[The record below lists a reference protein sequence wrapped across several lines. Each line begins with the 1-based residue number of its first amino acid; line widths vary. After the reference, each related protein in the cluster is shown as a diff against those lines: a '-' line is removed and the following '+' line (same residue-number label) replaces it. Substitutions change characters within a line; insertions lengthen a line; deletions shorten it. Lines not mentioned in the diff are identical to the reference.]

1 VGGNAQIKSMKK
13 IAGTLKIDQAQFRE
27 LEAFSKF
34 GSDMDAAT
42 KAVLDKGR
50 KNVEILK
57 QGQYQPMSV
66 EKQVAIIY
74 CGVKGLLSSV
84 PADKVKEFEA
94 EYLERMEMKH
104 KNVLN
109 ELKAGNL
116 SADAE
121 KAIQNLVSELTA
133 KYK

>member
-1 VGGNAQIKSMKK
+1 
-13 IAGTLKIDQAQFRE
+13 
-27 LEAFSKF
+27 
-34 GSDMDAAT
+34 
-42 KAVLDKGR
+42 
-50 KNVEILK
+50 
-57 QGQYQPMSV
+57 MSV

-94 EYLERMEMKH
+94 EYLERMEMKY

-116 SADAE
+116 SADTE
-121 KAIQNLVSELTA
+121 KVIQELVTELTA